1 MTREEKQL
9 FFHLPVL
16 TEAVIQ
22 GLDIKENGHYL
33 DATVG
38 GGGHSELILRAA
50 DSIKITALDQDQS
63 AIAAAQGRLAFANNN
78 SLEFYHINFAE
89 YDPQGQQFDGIL
101 ADLGVSSTQLDTAN
115 RGFSFQKEA
124 NLDMRM
130 NQDQSLTAAEI
141 INHWD
146 ETTLA
151 DIFYH
156 YGEERQSRKIARKIL
171 QKRPFH
177 TTTELASAIA
187 LCFPPQKRYG
197 RIHPATRV
205 FQALRIAV
213 NNELDNLKTFLEIAP
228 HWLKPEGKIA
238 IISFHSLED
247 RIVKH
252 SFRQNPELQV
262 ITKKP
267 IIAKSEENR
276 QNPRARSAKLR
287 IAQKN
292 SPLFSDC

>member
-1 MTREEKQL
+1 MTSNETQP

-16 TEAVIQ
+16 TAAVIE
-22 GLDIKENGHYL
+22 GLDIQANGHYL

-38 GGGHSELILRAA
+38 GGGHSKLILQAA
-50 DSIKITALDQDQS
+50 DGVKITALDQDTS
-63 AIAAAQGRLAFANNN
+63 AIAAAKENLHFATNPPV
-78 SLEFYHINFAE
+78 EFHHINFAE
-89 YDPQGQQFDGIL
+89 YDPQGQEFNGIL
-101 ADLGVSSTQLDTAN
+101 ADLGVSSTQLDTPS

-124 NLDMRM
+124 DLDMRM
-130 NQDQSLTAAEI
+130 NPDQTLTAAEI

-146 ETTLA
+146 EKTLA

-156 YGEERQSRKIARKIL
+156 YGEERYSRKIARRL
-171 QKRPFH
+171 LEKRPFQ

-213 NNELDNLKTFLEIAP
+213 NNELNNLKTFLEKSP
-228 HWLKPEGKIA
+228 YWLKPEGKLA

-252 SFRQNPELQV
+252 SFREHPDLQV

-267 IIAKSEENR
+267 IIATPEENH
-276 QNPRARSAKLR
+276 QNSRARSAKLR
-287 IAQKN
+287 IAQKIT
-292 SPLFSDC
+292 SK